1 MTLIKLINRINISI
15 QVRLSRLWRET
26 PFFIQGQMDIH
37 PISPWY
43 NPDFVKQTGGFFPG
57 ENNKDRRVLDHECWD
72 GVRRDMIILLL
83 RSIEERQI
91 PGRFADLGV
100 SQGGTARLSHHYA
113 PGRELHLFDTFTG
126 FDIRDTNKDTE
137 VTSLSVD
144 QNLFKN
150 TSVDLARGVIAPRND
165 HVHFHA
171 GFFPDSFPI
180 ELQNEHFSFVHLDA
194 DLYVPIIVGLK
205 TFFPL
210 LSQGGIIL
218 VHDYNA
224 WPGARRAVDEFCSH
238 TGVVPIPMPD
248 KSGSCVLLKS

>member
-91 PGRFADLGV
+91 PGRFAELGV
-100 SQGGTARLSHHYA
+100 YQGGTARLIHHYA
-113 PGRELHLFDTFTG
+113 PGR
-126 FDIRDTNKDTE
+126 
-137 VTSLSVD
+137 
-144 QNLFKN
+144 
-150 TSVDLARGVIAPRND
+150 
-165 HVHFHA
+165 
-171 GFFPDSFPI
+171 
-180 ELQNEHFSFVHLDA
+180 
-194 DLYVPIIVGLK
+194 
-205 TFFPL
+205 
-210 LSQGGIIL
+210 
-218 VHDYNA
+218 
-224 WPGARRAVDEFCSH
+224 
-238 TGVVPIPMPD
+238 
-248 KSGSCVLLKS
+248 